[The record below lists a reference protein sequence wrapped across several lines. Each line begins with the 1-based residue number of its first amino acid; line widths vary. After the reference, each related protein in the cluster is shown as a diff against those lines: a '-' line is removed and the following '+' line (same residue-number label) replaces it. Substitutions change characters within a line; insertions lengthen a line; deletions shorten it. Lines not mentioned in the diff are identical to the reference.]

1 MACDGL
7 RTDSQLQQHSKSA
20 ARPSSNLPHR
30 GAETLADVEI
40 FRYLPPDALRVLSA
54 RCRWHRYGAHQVVFQ
69 CEDKD
74 RDVFFLVSGRAC
86 VVYHSASGDEISFHD
101 LRAGDMFGEFAAI
114 DGRPRSADVIALSE
128 ALIARMT
135 AETFWDV
142 LRQYET
148 VTAATLR
155 RLTAISR
162 TMLKRIIEFRT
173 LPVRGRVHAELLR
186 LARIDA
192 PHLGHCIAT
201 IAPAPTHATIAS
213 RIDTHREAVTREF
226 NELARVGLIERK
238 GRAII
243 VRDVAALAEL
253 VHGELEHDGLL
264 H

>member
-1 MACDGL
+1 MACEPIANF
-7 RTDSQLQQHSKSA
+7 SSSSKSA

-86 VVYHSASGDEISFHD
+86 VIYHSASGHEVSFHD
-101 LRAGDMFGEFAAI
+101 LLAGDMFGDFAAI
-114 DGRPRSADVIALSE
+114 DGVSRSADVIILSE

-135 AETFWDV
+135 ADTFWDA

-148 VTAATLR
+148 VNTAILR
-155 RLTAISR
+155 RLTAICR
-162 TMLKRIIEFRT
+162 RLLGRIIEFRT

-192 PHLGHCIAT
+192 CHLGHCIAT
-201 IAPAPTHATIAS
+201 IAPAPTHATIAA
-213 RIDTHREAVTREF
+213 RVDTHREAVTREF

-253 VHGELEHDGLL
+253 VHGELEHEGLL

>member
-1 MACDGL
+1 MAPF
-7 RTDSQLQQHSKSA
+7 SAVLQRRAIRQRQRA
-20 ARPSSNLPHR
+20 VVR
-30 GAETLADVEI
+30 ADI
-40 FRYLPPDALRVLSA
+40 
-54 RCRWHRYGAHQVVFQ
+54 
-69 CEDKD
+69 CERKCA
-74 RDVFFLVSGRAC
+74 FC
-86 VVYHSASGDEISFHD
+86 GDE
-101 LRAGDMFGEFAAI
+101 AVG
-114 DGRPRSADVIALSE
+114 
-128 ALIARMT
+128 ARVGNGWT
-135 AETFWDV
+135 S
-142 LRQYET
+142 LG
-148 VTAATLR
+148 R
-155 RLTAISR
+155 RL
-162 TMLKRIIEFRT
+162 LVRIIEFRT

-253 VHGELEHDGLL
+253 VHGELEHEGLL